1 MEPLAELREGER
13 PEKTY
18 KLVYTIVEKGPNRKY
33 WLRVGI
39 AFPNRDGSMTVR
51 LDASPTNG
59 QLHIR
64 DPEPYAPRVEGA
76 GAGNGGVGGSAGRSF
91 ESALPSVS
99 DWLNEGGAR

>member
-1 MEPLAELREGER
+1 MESMAEVREQER
-13 PEKTY
+13 PERSFKI
-18 KLVYTIVEKGPNRKY
+18 VYTIVEKGPNRKY
-33 WLRVGI
+33 WLRVGV
-39 AFPNRDGSMTVR
+39 AFPNRDGSLTVR

-64 DPEPYAPRVEGA
+64 DPEPYTPRSEGW
-76 GAGNGGVGGSAGRSF
+76 GAQNGDRGTTVRSS